1 MIPSQR
7 ELVDRMKGQPF
18 TLLGIN
24 TDGMSRSALQERL
37 QREKITW
44 PQIADGSGGPVTRLW
59 NVHAFPTVYI
69 IDHRGIIRA
78 KKIYGEEA
86 IEKKVAK
93 LIEKAPKQRA

>member
-7 ELVDRMKGQPF
+7 DMVDRLQGQPF

-24 TDGMSRSALQERL
+24 TDGMSRSALQQEL
-37 QREKITW
+37 QQQKITW
-44 PQIADGSGGPVTRLW
+44 PQIADGSGGPLAKLW

-78 KKIYGEEA
+78 KKIHGEKE

-93 LIEKAPKQRA
+93 LLKKAPKKRA

>member
-7 ELVDRMKGQPF
+7 DLVDRMQGQPF

-24 TDGMSRSALQERL
+24 TDSMSRSALQERL

-44 PQIADGSGGPVTRLW
+44 PQIADGSGGPLTKLW
-59 NVHAFPTVYI
+59 NIHSFPTVYI

-78 KKIYGEEA
+78 KKLHGEEE

-93 LIEKAPKQRA
+93 LIKKAPKRRT

>member
-7 ELVDRMKGQPF
+7 DLVDRMKGQPF

-78 KKIYGEEA
+78 KKIYGEEK

-93 LIEKAPKQRA
+93 LIKKAPKRRA